1 MKSICVFCGSSPGD
15 SPDFLA
21 AAKEMGRELAA
32 RGMRLVY
39 GGGNVGLM
47 GAVADSALEHGAE
60 VIGVIPR
67 SLMQKELGHT
77 RLTELRV
84 VASMHERKNTMAD
97 LSEAFVAMPGG
108 FGTFEEFCEV
118 VTWTQLGLHHKPCGL
133 LNIAGFYAPL
143 LEMFDRAV
151 AHRFIRPEQRALVLV
166 DSTPG
171 ALLDRLSTAPVP
183 IMDKWLDRAST

>member
-15 SPDFLA
+15 SPEFSL
-21 AAKEMGRELAA
+21 AAKELGRELAV
-32 RGMRLVY
+32 RGIRLVY

-47 GAVADSALEHGAE
+47 GVIADSALEHGGQ
-60 VIGVIPR
+60 VIGVIPE

-77 RLTELRV
+77 GLTELRV

-133 LNIAGFYAPL
+133 LNVADFYAPL
-143 LEMFDRAV
+143 LQMFDRAV
-151 AHRFIRPEQRALVLV
+151 SHRFIRPEQRALVHV
-166 DSTPG
+166 ESAPG
-171 ALLDRLSTAPVP
+171 ALLDRLRDAPIP
-183 IMDKWLDRAST
+183 ILDKWLDRAST

>member
-1 MKSICVFCGSSPGD
+1 MNSICVFCGSSPGD
-15 SPDFLA
+15 SPDFLD

-67 SLMQKELGHT
+67 TLMQKEIGHT

-133 LNIAGFYAPL
+133 LNVADFYAPL

-151 AHRFIRPEQRALVLV
+151 AHRFIRPEQRALVHV
-166 DSTPG
+166 ASTPG

-183 IMDKWLDRAST
+183 IMDKWLDRASS